1 MEEKNTNSLQSTGEV
16 IDASGVFLLTQG
28 VIRSDLNR
36 TGHHFSERFL
46 VVQIGTR
53 KGVRLEGLI

>member
-1 MEEKNTNSLQSTGEV
+1 MNALQSTGEAR
-16 IDASGVFLLTQG
+16 DESGGFLLTQG
-28 VIRSDLNR
+28 VIGSDLNR

-53 KGVRLEGLI
+53 KGVRLECLI